1 MKDIN
6 KMSIRE
12 LDEYLGLQI
21 EYIDL
26 PYIIKKDNI
35 FKEVFEKLGKY
46 YRKEGA
52 VPIDKL
58 VDFLVENE
66 KYVDKDRLI
75 LVNYY
80 EHIYVQEI
88 QKTYIMPNEIKE
100 LKKFKIKTGKEL
112 QEGIAKAKEAVELL
126 RGKDVKF
133 LEVLYPEEGESN
145 LKLLSSKEVLGES
158 LSLEEKKRER
168 TTKKAMKKL
177 PKDAIVFMFM
187 ITNSSKINIDNDI
200 YDISFLGQTILKAAA
215 EKNFIRKGM
224 SKQEISSLYS
234 DQGLYNYILQHLD
247 KFDGEE
253 IRQAIVGIEK
263 YIDMNKL
270 CLLTFAKLVD
280 EMERGAII
288 YYKVGNHIELM
299 LGPKSPYIAFYPS
312 CARFGEYLLAYFSI
326 ISKEDTQVK
335 FGDKIYTTQDAKE
348 AMKKYINGI
357 YMSDV
362 CMEAQI
368 TQLLKGEMKASNIN
382 LRILQY
388 LKTYLIDKR
397 SVKST
402 NELKNMIDIGLLKEK
417 DILKMYKD
425 KKISIEDINQ
435 TRKGLDLEK
444 VITSSFI
451 LQEMDKLNSAQEE
464 NNQKKNQEEKETIER
479 YIELYKELYI
489 NGKAKH
495 EIEKTGEKL
504 IEELN
509 ANQKENN
516 ENTVEKQ
523 EQLLDYGVLTE
534 ETYAILASKGIV
546 KTNDFMQMY
555 QKNRINLDMIKQLQ
569 EMGISFDSIDIEPY
583 LIESFMRT
591 REQENLDITELNK
604 YASLYKNIKLKG
616 LSERGMQKTADE
628 FLMEIGERIENDIE
642 AGKQKKDFEA
652 QDRKRLYELGV
663 IPIDIII
670 LWADKKEIIDLLKSD
685 GLVPRDVRKLYRE
698 GDITIQDIENI
709 TASRENDFSA
719 NIHLVNIIFSNASD
733 SDVRKEL
740 FKKVKGLATTVQSS
754 KNTNK
759 KSEDKE
765 KERDEDNDEIK
776 PSEGELRYLFDTA
789 VRYNAWIE
797 SDKDAKLT
805 KLKDGHVL
813 IELPSHKG
821 GLVVLEQLYCWK
833 RNKETHKMEL
843 ADKYGAKGYVLT
855 EGEYE
860 ANQSRFI
867 TKDNRVKRSE
877 LIDIM
882 QKELPNLEEKGILRE
897 LTHSKNQYPERVQKL
912 LGVPNYLAK
921 ARGEEKRDKALQR
934 LVDSQE
940 YTDDE
945 KERIMQISEAWEN
958 VRDSRGYYEE
968 I

>member
-1 MKDIN
+1 MIDIN
-6 KMSIRE
+6 KMSIKE
-12 LDEYLGLQI
+12 LDEYLGLQLEYVDIQHII
-21 EYIDL
+21 E
-26 PYIIKKDNI
+26 KDSVLVEI
-35 FKEVFEKLGKY
+35 LEKLGKY
-46 YRKEGA
+46 YRREVA
-52 VPIDKL
+52 VPVDKIIESL
-58 VDFLVENE
+58 IENE
-66 KYVDKDRLI
+66 KYVDKERLL

-80 EHIYVQEI
+80 AHAYFEEI
-88 QKTYIMPNEIKE
+88 ERE
-100 LKKFKIKTGKEL
+100 LKTENAREKLKKLKIKTGKEL
-112 QEGIAKAKEAVELL
+112 QEGKEKAKEAVEVL

-133 LEVLYPEEGESN
+133 IEIEEDGN
-145 LKLLSSKEVLGES
+145 LSLLSSKEILGEP

-168 TTKKAMKKL
+168 TTRRTMKKL
-177 PKDAIVFMFM
+177 PKEAIVFMFM
-187 ITNSSKINIDNDI
+187 LTNSSKVNVDNDI
-200 YDISFLGQTILKAAA
+200 YDIPFLGEKLLKAAA
-215 EKNFIRKGM
+215 EKSFMRKGM
-224 SKQEISSLYS
+224 STQEINRLQMNKEFYS
-234 DQGLYNYILQHLD
+234 YILQHLD
-247 KFDGEE
+247 EFDGEE
-253 IRQAIVGIEK
+253 IQKASAGIEK
-263 YIDMNKL
+263 YMDMRKL

-280 EMERGAII
+280 EMERGEII
-288 YYKVGNHIELM
+288 YYKDGDHIELM

-348 AMKKYINGI
+348 AMKKYINGV
-357 YMSDV
+357 YMSDI
-362 CMEAQI
+362 CIDAQI
-368 TQLLKGEMKASNIN
+368 IQLLNGKLEVSNIN
-382 LRILQY
+382 PRHLQY
-388 LKTYLIDKR
+388 LKTYLMDKR
-397 SVKST
+397 NVKST
-402 NELKNMIDIGLLKEK
+402 DELKNMIDIGLLKEQ

-425 KKISIEDINQ
+425 KKISIEDIRQ
-435 TRKGLDLEK
+435 TKEGLNLEK
-444 VITSSFI
+444 IVTPHFI
-451 LQEMDKLNSAQEE
+451 LQEMDKLASIQEE
-464 NNQKKNQEEKETIER
+464 NKEKNQEEKETIER

-489 NGKAKH
+489 NGKKEE
-495 EIEKTGEKL
+495 EIEKAGEIF
-504 IEELN
+504 IEELK
-509 ANQKENN
+509 ANQKEND

-523 EQLLDYGVLTE
+523 EQLLNYGVLSG

-546 KTNDFMQMY
+546 KTDDFMQMY
-555 QKNRINLDMIKQLQ
+555 QKNGINLDIIKQLQ
-569 EMGISFDSIDIEPY
+569 EKGISFDSIDVEPY

-591 REQENLDITELNK
+591 REQENPDNTELNK

-616 LSERGMQKTADE
+616 LSDRGKQKTADE

-670 LWADKKEIIDLLKSD
+670 PWADKKEIIDLLKSD
-685 GLVPRDVRKLYRE
+685 GLVPRDVRKLYKE

-709 TASRENDFSA
+709 ITSRENDFSA

-733 SDVRKEL
+733 SEIRKEL
-740 FKKVKGLATTVQSS
+740 FKKVKGLATTVKSS
-754 KNTNK
+754 RNINGKLD
-759 KSEDKE
+759 DKE
-765 KERDEDNDEIK
+765 KAIDDDNDEIE
-776 PSEGELRYLFDTA
+776 PSEGDLRYLFDTA

-813 IELPSHKG
+813 IELPNHKG
-821 GLVVLEQLYCWK
+821 GLVILEQLYCWK

-843 ADKYGAKGYVLT
+843 ADKYGARGYVLT

-912 LGVPNYLAK
+912 LGVPNYLAR
-921 ARGEEKRDKALQR
+921 ARGEEKRDIALQR
-934 LVDSQE
+934 LVNSQE
-940 YTDDE
+940 YTDEE
-945 KERIMQISEAWEN
+945 KEKIMQISEAWES
-958 VRDSRGYYEE
+958 VRNSRGYYEE